1 MNRLTPFLLALF
13 VSGFALHG
21 VAEEVDE
28 TPPKY
33 IESATL
39 IVSLTSKAGEPV
51 KGYVLTTACPTCAPQ
66 RLEVNDQTKVYLRGE
81 ATDFARLGL
90 KIDWQG
96 SVFYTPTGL
105 PTVTELFL
113 N

>member
-1 MNRLTPFLLALF
+1 MNRLIPFLLALF

-39 IVSLTSKAGEPV
+39 IVSLTSKVGEPV
-51 KGYVLTTACPTCAPQ
+51 RGYVLTTACQTCAPQ

-81 ATDFARLGL
+81 PTDFAHLGL

>member
-1 MNRLTPFLLALF
+1 MNRLIPFLLALF

-21 VAEEVDE
+21 VAEEANE

-51 KGYVLTTACPTCAPQ
+51 RGYVLTTACQTCAPQ

-81 ATDFARLGL
+81 LTDFAHLGL

>member
-1 MNRLTPFLLALF
+1 MNRLISLFLALF

-39 IVSLTSKAGEPV
+39 ILSLTNKSGEPA
-51 KGYVLTTACPTCAPQ
+51 KGYVLSTACQTCAPQ
-66 RLEVNDQTKVYLRGE
+66 RFEINDRTKVYLRGE
-81 ATDFARLGL
+81 PTDFANLGL

>member
-1 MNRLTPFLLALF
+1 MNRLISLFLALF

-21 VAEEVDE
+21 VAEQIEE
-28 TPPKY
+28 APPKY

-66 RLEVNDQTKVYLRGE
+66 RLELNEQTKVYLRGE

>member
-1 MNRLTPFLLALF
+1 MNRLISLFLALF

-21 VAEEVDE
+21 VAEQIEE
-28 TPPKY
+28 APPKY

-66 RLEVNDQTKVYLRGE
+66 RLELNDQTKVYLRGE

-90 KIDWQG
+90 RIDWQG

>member
-1 MNRLTPFLLALF
+1 MNRLIPFLLALF
-13 VSGFALHG
+13 VSAFALHG
-21 VAEEVDE
+21 VADEVDE

-39 IVSLTSKAGEPV
+39 IVSLTSKVGEPV
-51 KGYVLTTACPTCAPQ
+51 RGYVLTTACQTCAPQ

-81 ATDFARLGL
+81 PTDFAHLGL

>member
-1 MNRLTPFLLALF
+1 MNRLIPFLLALF

-21 VAEEVDE
+21 VAEDVDE

-51 KGYVLTTACPTCAPQ
+51 RGMCSLPLARPA
-66 RLEVNDQTKVYLRGE
+66 LRN
-81 ATDFARLGL
+81 ALR
-90 KIDWQG
+90 
-96 SVFYTPTGL
+96 
-105 PTVTELFL
+105 
-113 N
+113 

>member
-1 MNRLTPFLLALF
+1 MNRLIPFLLALF

-39 IVSLTSKAGEPV
+39 IVSLTSKVGEPV
-51 KGYVLTTACPTCAPQ
+51 RGYVLATACQTCAPQ
-66 RLEVNDQTKVYLRGE
+66 RFEVNDQTKVYLRGE
-81 ATDFARLGL
+81 PTDFAHLGL
-90 KIDWQG
+90 KIDWEG

-105 PTVTELFL
+105 PAVTELFL

>member
-1 MNRLTPFLLALF
+1 MNRLISLFLAFF

-21 VAEEVDE
+21 VAEQIEE
-28 TPPKY
+28 APPKY

-66 RLEVNDQTKVYLRGE
+66 RLELNDQTKVYLRGE

>member
-1 MNRLTPFLLALF
+1 MNRLIHFFLVLF

-21 VAEEVDE
+21 VAEETDE
-28 TPPKY
+28 APPKY

-39 IVSLTSKAGEPV
+39 ILSLTNKTGDPV
-51 KGYVLTTACPTCAPQ
+51 KGYVLATACQTCASQ
-66 RLEVNDQTKVYLRGE
+66 RFEVNDQTKVYLRGE
-81 ATDFARLGL
+81 LTDFAHLGL

-96 SVFYTPTGL
+96 SVYYSPDGL
-105 PTVTELFL
+105 PTVIELFL

>member
-1 MNRLTPFLLALF
+1 MNRLIPFLLALF

-39 IVSLTSKAGEPV
+39 IVSLTSKIGEPAR
-51 KGYVLTTACPTCAPQ
+51 GYVLATACQTCAPQ
-66 RLEVNDQTKVYLRGE
+66 RFEVNDQTKVYLRGE
-81 ATDFARLGL
+81 PTDFAHLGL

-96 SVFYTPTGL
+96 SLFYTPTGL